1 MKDEAL
7 RELSV
12 LKGLGYLTSALSVIL
27 LGIVSLEMAE
37 KDPLLLA
44 CLLLGMVSSVAGM
57 YLRWR
62 SHRLEQHEKDA
73 QAAKQEARAAA
84 SARLSGS
91 P

>member
-1 MKDEAL
+1 MKVEAL
-7 RELSV
+7 RELSI

-27 LGIVSLEMAE
+27 LGIVSLEAAE
-37 KDPLLLA
+37 KNPLLLA
-44 CLLLGMVSSVAGM
+44 CLVLGMVSSVAGM

-73 QAAKQEARAAA
+73 QAARQEARAG
-84 SARLSGS
+84 LSGS